1 MDQVTAR
8 RFLNLPFITLVLSPL
23 RLSRAYCHGPC
34 ICLEQIALTT
44 SQLGCTMYIIFRLCR
59 SESVYLLVEDSTHR
73 PHYTTWTP
81 CERAL
86 NSTHQ
91 PGQPPRCELHK
102 LQCKK
107 KSEHELRIVRVY
119 TERGVHKTPINYAF
133 AALSLAVIY
142 RRQNEHS
149 SAGRQTVP
157 LIIRSNMEETVRH
170 FWHYLTETDAIL
182 FQSASTVALSLP
194 DS

>member
-1 MDQVTAR
+1 LDQVTAR

-86 NSTHQ
+86 SSTHQ
-91 PGQPPRCELHK
+91 PGQP
-102 LQCKK
+102 
-107 KSEHELRIVRVY
+107 SAVRTSQV
-119 TERGVHKTPINYAF
+119 TMQKEKRAR
-133 AALSLAVIY
+133 AAN
-142 RRQNEHS
+142 R
-149 SAGRQTVP
+149 
-157 LIIRSNMEETVRH
+157 
-170 FWHYLTETDAIL
+170 
-182 FQSASTVALSLP
+182 
-194 DS
+194 